1 MFIST
6 GILNLNNSSI
16 YVDNLKCNCSKM
28 IGDDSS
34 RLEACSKID
43 INNKEISK
51 SLALKSPIIIYNGR
65 EVTINNDKTILREEM
80 LPIRFKRLELISV
93 LTDIRDKCK
102 KINEQEVMKYSKELE
117 KKSLKL
123 ILKK

>member
-1 MFIST
+1 
-6 GILNLNNSSI
+6 
-16 YVDNLKCNCSKM
+16 M
-28 IGDDSS
+28 I
-34 RLEACSKID
+34 
-43 INNKEISK
+43 
-51 SLALKSPIIIYNGR
+51 
-65 EVTINNDKTILREEM
+65 
-80 LPIRFKRLELISV
+80 PIRFKRLELISV